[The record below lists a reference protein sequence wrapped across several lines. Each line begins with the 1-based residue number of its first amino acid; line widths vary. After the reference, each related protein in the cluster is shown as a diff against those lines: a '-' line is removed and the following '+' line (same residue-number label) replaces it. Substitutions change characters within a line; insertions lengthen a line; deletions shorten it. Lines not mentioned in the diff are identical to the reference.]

1 MKIGI
6 LTFVNTINYGA
17 LFQAYALSV
26 TLRQMGHDTQIIQY
40 KNKVIE
46 RREHGTNCFSIRG
59 ILNLL
64 VIGNGFKRK
73 EKKFRAFNA
82 LYLKSTS
89 ECDTTTI
96 ADVCRG
102 FDKIITGSDQ
112 VWNLSLTGYDLHYFL
127 DFVTVPEK
135 KVAYAPSFGESVIPK
150 NYVSK
155 IISLLKDFYALSVRE
170 SFGASFISNLLGLE
184 VPVVLD
190 PTLLLEKEN
199 WEGLINI
206 HPRKK
211 PYILVYLPHKK
222 DVCFSFAKKLQEKT
236 GYKIIYLSIS
246 PRIIRGVKTIYDAS
260 PQEWLSWI
268 YYADYVITGSFHG
281 TAFSLN
287 FEKQFFY
294 ESLGK
299 DSRIDSLASLAG
311 IVSQNIATADIDNV
325 IDYSKVKD
333 KLLRVRNMSL
343 LWLNNAI
350 ENKIIRNE

>member
-135 KVAYAPSFGESVIPK
+135 QQYQTKQHSTQYLHTRTYQHACTVH
-150 NYVSK
+150 
-155 IISLLKDFYALSVRE
+155 
-170 SFGASFISNLLGLE
+170 ASHE
-184 VPVVLD
+184 
-190 PTLLLEKEN
+190 
-199 WEGLINI
+199 I
-206 HPRKK
+206 H
-211 PYILVYLPHKK
+211 
-222 DVCFSFAKKLQEKT
+222 
-236 GYKIIYLSIS
+236 SIS
-246 PRIIRGVKTIYDAS
+246 SFEQRI
-260 PQEWLSWI
+260 
-268 YYADYVITGSFHG
+268 VI
-281 TAFSLN
+281 
-287 FEKQFFY
+287 E
-294 ESLGK
+294 
-299 DSRIDSLASLAG
+299 
-311 IVSQNIATADIDNV
+311 
-325 IDYSKVKD
+325 
-333 KLLRVRNMSL
+333 
-343 LWLNNAI
+343 
-350 ENKIIRNE
+350 